1 MNSVQVDSL
10 APPAVGHR
18 LAVGAIVAVHQPFA
32 VAAAAG
38 VSHSHP
44 GTQARGRDEMRRE
57 RGGRADGARPETGQT
72 WASPDD
78 FAKKTKFC
86 SVELTVAPCY
96 SASMDEDA
104 YGTLPLGVAWIPKA
118 LNPAPVGPG
127 EPANQRSS
135 SHGRP

>member
-1 MNSVQVDSL
+1 
-10 APPAVGHR
+10 
-18 LAVGAIVAVHQPFA
+18 
-32 VAAAAG
+32 
-38 VSHSHP
+38 
-44 GTQARGRDEMRRE
+44 MRRE

-72 WASPDD
+72 WASPED

-86 SVELTVAPCY
+86 SVELKLTVAPCY